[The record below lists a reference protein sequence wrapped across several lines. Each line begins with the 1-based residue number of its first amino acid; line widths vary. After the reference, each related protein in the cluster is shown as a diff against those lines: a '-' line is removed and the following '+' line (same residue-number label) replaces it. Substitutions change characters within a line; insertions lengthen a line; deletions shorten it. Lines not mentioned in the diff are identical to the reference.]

1 MKKLTNEK
9 MKKINTR
16 KIAVDLHDTALK
28 KIDKLCNQKE
38 YSKKEKLEILHHL
51 INELHA
57 TKSIISIFE

>member
-1 MKKLTNEK
+1 

-16 KIAVDLHDTALK
+16 KIAVDLHDTSLK